1 MCFQKQVSEQE
12 ETRMDENRKYEEKEL
27 GRELEEGEITVE
39 GLTVEEAGKVREIWK
54 RFIKS
59 YQESGEEQEEF
70 LWLEKQLREEL
81 PEKSGEEIRRMKE
94 EIIDSIREYDASLQD
109 LTANV
114 EKGKTK
120 ERWFAERVEDAA
132 KGVAVNAY
140 GDYLN
145 QIHTVMDEA
154 NRQMM
159 RTVLRQDN
167 GVKECIN
174 LDGFIAEQYHVNSFN
189 AKAALKKSDFY
200 AEIPKQG
207 EAFGKN
213 SFDVVIRKR
222 NEPGIVHQYQ
232 LKFGKDAKATEQ
244 LLRRGDYDNQRL
256 VVPSD
261 QVEEV
266 QAAFP
271 NKTVTDYIGG
281 TDKVDIRS
289 DSLTKGEIK
298 KLQLEVQESG
308 KIPRTDWNIY
318 NTKELAVNLG
328 KQAGAAGIQAVL
340 LSTGI
345 ELAGRAM
352 SGEEI
357 DGGEVVETALMT
369 GADTGVKAAAG
380 GALTVAAQQG
390 ILPIIPPGTPP
401 GTIVKIACVGVENV
415 KVLWKAAK
423 GEITMSEAL
432 EQMGRTSTSMTAGLC
447 CAGVGA
453 AVGIAALGWIPIAGP
468 IAGGLIGGMAGYT
481 AGSKIGEKVYNGA
494 KKIAGKV
501 KEVASKAV
509 EGVKSFASGVRSLL
523 PW

>member
-1 MCFQKQVSEQE
+1 
-12 ETRMDENRKYEEKEL
+12 MDENRKHEEKEL
-27 GRELEEGEITVE
+27 DREIEAGELIVE
-39 GLTVEEAGKVREIWK
+39 GLTVEEAEKVKEIWK
-54 RFIKS
+54 RFIKA

-70 LWLEKQLREEL
+70 LWLEKQLQKEL

-94 EIIDSIREYDASLQD
+94 EIMDSIREYDAGLQN
-109 LTANV
+109 LTASV

-145 QIHTVMDEA
+145 QIHTAMDEA
-154 NRQMM
+154 NTQML

-189 AKAALKKSDFY
+189 AKAALQKSDFY

-213 SFDVVIRKR
+213 SFDVVIKKR

-232 LKFGKDAKATEQ
+232 MKFGKDAKATEQ
-244 LLRRGDYDNQRL
+244 LLKRGNYNNQRL

-289 DSLTKGEIK
+289 DSLTKEEIK

-308 KIPRTDWNIY
+308 KIPRTDWNVY

-328 KQAGAAGIQAVL
+328 KQAGAAGIQAAL
-340 LSTGI
+340 LTAGI
-345 ELAGRAM
+345 GLAGRVM

-357 DGGEVVETALMT
+357 DGGEVVETALTT
-369 GADTGVKAAAG
+369 GADAGVKAAAG
-380 GALTVAAQQG
+380 GALTVASQQG
-390 ILPIIPPGTPP
+390 ILSIIPPGTPP
-401 GTIVKIACVGVENV
+401 GTIVKIACVGVEDV
-415 KVLWKAAK
+415 KILWKAAK

-432 EQMGRTSTSMTAGLC
+432 EQMGRTSTSMAAGLC
-447 CAGVGA
+447 CAGAGA
-453 AVGIAALGWIPIAGP
+453 AVGVAALGWIPIVGP

-494 KKIAGKV
+494 KKVAGKV
-501 KEVASKAV
+501 KETVSRAW
-509 EGVKSFASGVRSLL
+509 EGAKSIGRGIASGIRSLL

>member
-1 MCFQKQVSEQE
+1 
-12 ETRMDENRKYEEKEL
+12 MDENRTDETRKYEENGFAVEP
-27 GRELEEGEITVE
+27 ESGEIVVE
-39 GLTVEEAGKVREIWK
+39 GLTVEEAGKVKEIWK
-54 RFIKS
+54 RFIRAYK
-59 YQESGEEQEEF
+59 ESDGDQEEF
-70 LWLEKQLREEL
+70 LWLEKQLKEEL
-81 PEKSGEEIRRMKE
+81 PKKSGEEIQRMKK
-94 EIIDSIREYDASLQD
+94 EIVDSIREFDADLHD
-109 LTANV
+109 LTASV

-120 ERWFAERVEDAA
+120 EKWFSQRVEDAA

-145 QIHTVMDEA
+145 QIHTAMDEA
-154 NRQMM
+154 NYQML

-174 LDGFIAEQYHVNSFN
+174 LDGFIAEQYHVNNFN
-189 AKAALKKSDFY
+189 AKAALHKSDFY

-207 EAFGKN
+207 EAYGKN
-213 SFDVVIRKR
+213 SFDVVIRNR

-244 LLRRGDYDNQRL
+244 LLKRGNYNNQRL
-256 VVPSD
+256 IVPSD

-289 DSLTKGEIK
+289 DSLTKEEIK

-308 KIPRTDWNIY
+308 KIPRTDWNLY

-328 KQAGAAGIQAVL
+328 KQAGAARMQAVL

-345 ELAGRAM
+345 ELAGRVM
-352 SGEEI
+352 NGEEI
-357 DGGEVVETALMT
+357 EGGEVVETALLT

-390 ILPIIPPGTPP
+390 VLPIIPPGTPP
-401 GTIVKIACVGVENV
+401 GTIAKIACVGIEDA
-415 KVLWKAAK
+415 KILWKAAK

-432 EQMGRTSTSMTAGLC
+432 EQMGRTSTSMAAGLC
-447 CAGVGA
+447 CAGAGA
-453 AVGIAALGWIPIAGP
+453 AIGVAALGWIPIVGP
-468 IAGGLIGGMAGYT
+468 IAGGLIGGIAGYT

-494 KKIAGKV
+494 KKVAGKA
-501 KEVASKAV
+501 KEVASKV
-509 EGVKSFASGVRSLL
+509 WEGAKSVGSSIVSGLRSLL

>member
-1 MCFQKQVSEQE
+1 
-12 ETRMDENRKYEEKEL
+12 MDENRKHDEKEL
-27 GRELEEGEITVE
+27 DREIEAGELIVE
-39 GLTVEEAGKVREIWK
+39 GLTVKEAEKVKEIWK
-54 RFIKS
+54 RFIKA

-70 LWLEKQLREEL
+70 LWLEKQLQKEL
-81 PEKSGEEIRRMKE
+81 PEKSGEEIQRMKE
-94 EIIDSIREYDASLQD
+94 EIMDSIREYDADLQE
-109 LTANV
+109 LTASV

-145 QIHTVMDEA
+145 QIHTAMDEA
-154 NRQMM
+154 NTQMM

-174 LDGFIAEQYHVNSFN
+174 LDGFIAEQYHVNNFN
-189 AKAALKKSDFY
+189 AKAALQKSDFY

-213 SFDVVIRKR
+213 SFDVVIKKR

-232 LKFGKDAKATEQ
+232 MKFGKDAKATEQ
-244 LLRRGDYDNQRL
+244 LLKRGNYNNQRL

-289 DSLTKGEIK
+289 DSLTKEEIK

-308 KIPRTDWNIY
+308 KIPRTDWNVY

-328 KQAGAAGIQAVL
+328 KQAGAAGIQAAL
-340 LSTGI
+340 LTAGI
-345 ELAGRAM
+345 GLAGWAM

-357 DGGEVVETALMT
+357 DGGEVVETALTT
-369 GADTGVKAAAG
+369 GADAGVKAAAG
-380 GALTVAAQQG
+380 GALTVASQQG
-390 ILPIIPPGTPP
+390 ILSIIPPGTPP
-401 GTIVKIACVGVENV
+401 GTIVKIACVGVEDV
-415 KVLWKAAK
+415 KILWKAAK

-447 CAGVGA
+447 CAGAGA
-453 AVGIAALGWIPIAGP
+453 AVGMAALSWIPIVGP

-501 KEVASKAV
+501 KETVSRAW
-509 EGVKSFASGVRSLL
+509 EGAKKIGRGITSGIRSLFS
-523 PW
+523 

>member
-1 MCFQKQVSEQE
+1 
-12 ETRMDENRKYEEKEL
+12 MDENRKHDEKEL
-27 GRELEEGEITVE
+27 DREIEAGELIVE
-39 GLTVEEAGKVREIWK
+39 GLTVKEAEKVKEIWK
-54 RFIKS
+54 RFIKA

-70 LWLEKQLREEL
+70 LWLEKQLQKEL
-81 PEKSGEEIRRMKE
+81 PEKSGEEIQRMKE
-94 EIIDSIREYDASLQD
+94 EIMDSIREYDADLQE
-109 LTANV
+109 LTASV

-145 QIHTVMDEA
+145 QIHTAMDEA
-154 NRQMM
+154 NTQMM

-174 LDGFIAEQYHVNSFN
+174 LDGFIAEQYHVNNFN
-189 AKAALKKSDFY
+189 AKAALQKSDFY

-213 SFDVVIRKR
+213 SFDVVIKKR

-232 LKFGKDAKATEQ
+232 MKFGKDAKATEQ
-244 LLRRGDYDNQRL
+244 LLKRGNYNNQRL

-289 DSLTKGEIK
+289 DSLTKEEIK

-308 KIPRTDWNIY
+308 KIPRTDWNVY

-328 KQAGAAGIQAVL
+328 KQAGAAGIQAAL
-340 LSTGI
+340 LTAGI
-345 ELAGRAM
+345 GLAGWAM

-357 DGGEVVETALMT
+357 DGGEVVETALTT
-369 GADTGVKAAAG
+369 GADAGVKAAAG
-380 GALTVAAQQG
+380 GALTVASQQG
-390 ILPIIPPGTPP
+390 ILSIIPPGTPP
-401 GTIVKIACVGVENV
+401 GTIVKIACVGVEDV
-415 KVLWKAAK
+415 KILWKAAK

-447 CAGVGA
+447 CAGAGA
-453 AVGIAALGWIPIAGP
+453 AVGMAALSWIPIVGP

-501 KEVASKAV
+501 KETVSRAW
-509 EGVKSFASGVRSLL
+509 EGAKKIGRGITSGIRSLL
-523 PW
+523 S

>member
-1 MCFQKQVSEQE
+1 
-12 ETRMDENRKYEEKEL
+12 MDENRKHDEKEL
-27 GRELEEGEITVE
+27 DREIEAGEVIVE
-39 GLTVEEAGKVREIWK
+39 GLTVKEAEKVKEIWK
-54 RFIKS
+54 RFIKA

-70 LWLEKQLREEL
+70 LWLEKQLQKEL
-81 PEKSGEEIRRMKE
+81 PEKSGEEIQRMKE
-94 EIIDSIREYDASLQD
+94 EIMDSIREYDADLQE
-109 LTANV
+109 LTASV

-145 QIHTVMDEA
+145 QIHTAMDEA
-154 NRQMM
+154 NTQMM

-174 LDGFIAEQYHVNSFN
+174 LDGFIAEQYHVNNFN
-189 AKAALKKSDFY
+189 AKAALQKSDFY

-213 SFDVVIRKR
+213 SFDVVIKKR

-232 LKFGKDAKATEQ
+232 MKFGKDAKATEQ
-244 LLRRGDYDNQRL
+244 LLKRGNYNNQRL

-289 DSLTKGEIK
+289 DYLTKEEIK

-308 KIPRTDWNIY
+308 KIPRTDWNVY

-328 KQAGAAGIQAVL
+328 KQAGAAGIQAAL
-340 LSTGI
+340 LTAGI
-345 ELAGRAM
+345 GLAGRVM

-357 DGGEVVETALMT
+357 DGGEVVETALTT
-369 GADTGVKAAAG
+369 GADAGVKAAAG
-380 GALTVAAQQG
+380 GALTVASQQG
-390 ILPIIPPGTPP
+390 ILSIIPPGTPP
-401 GTIVKIACVGVENV
+401 GTIVKIACVGVEDV
-415 KVLWKAAK
+415 KILWKVAK

-447 CAGVGA
+447 CAGAGA
-453 AVGIAALGWIPIAGP
+453 AVGMAALSWIPIVGP

-501 KEVASKAV
+501 IETVSRAW
-509 EGVKSFASGVRSLL
+509 EGAKKIGSSIASGIRSLL

>member
-1 MCFQKQVSEQE
+1 
-12 ETRMDENRKYEEKEL
+12 MDENRKHEEKEL
-27 GRELEEGEITVE
+27 DREIEAGEFIVE
-39 GLTVEEAGKVREIWK
+39 GLTVEEAEKVKEIWK
-54 RFIKS
+54 RFIKA

-70 LWLEKQLREEL
+70 LWLEKQLQKEL

-94 EIIDSIREYDASLQD
+94 EIMDSIREYDAGLQD
-109 LTANV
+109 LTASV

-145 QIHTVMDEA
+145 QIHTAMDEA
-154 NRQMM
+154 NTQML

-174 LDGFIAEQYHVNSFN
+174 LDGFIAEQYHVNNFN
-189 AKAALKKSDFY
+189 AKAALQKSDFY

-213 SFDVVIRKR
+213 SFDVVIKKR

-232 LKFGKDAKATEQ
+232 MKFGKDAKATEQ
-244 LLRRGDYDNQRL
+244 LLKRGNYNNQRL

-289 DSLTKGEIK
+289 DSLTKEEIK
-298 KLQLEVQESG
+298 KMQLEVQESG
-308 KIPRTDWNIY
+308 KIPRTDWNVY

-328 KQAGAAGIQAVL
+328 KQAGAAGIQAAL
-340 LSTGI
+340 LTAGI
-345 ELAGRAM
+345 GLAGRVM
-352 SGEEI
+352 NGEEI
-357 DGGEVVETALMT
+357 DGGEVVETALTT
-369 GADTGVKAAAG
+369 GADAGVKAAAG
-380 GALTVAAQQG
+380 GALTVASQQG
-390 ILPIIPPGTPP
+390 ILSIIPPGTPP
-401 GTIVKIACVGVENV
+401 GTIVKIACVGVEDV
-415 KVLWKAAK
+415 KILWKAAK

-432 EQMGRTSTSMTAGLC
+432 EQMGRTSTSMVAGLC
-447 CAGVGA
+447 CAGAGA
-453 AVGIAALGWIPIAGP
+453 AIGIAALGWIPIVGP

-481 AGSKIGEKVYNGA
+481 AGSRIGEKVYNGA

-501 KEVASKAV
+501 KETVSRAW
-509 EGVKSFASGVRSLL
+509 EGAKKIGSSIVSGFRSLFS
-523 PW
+523 